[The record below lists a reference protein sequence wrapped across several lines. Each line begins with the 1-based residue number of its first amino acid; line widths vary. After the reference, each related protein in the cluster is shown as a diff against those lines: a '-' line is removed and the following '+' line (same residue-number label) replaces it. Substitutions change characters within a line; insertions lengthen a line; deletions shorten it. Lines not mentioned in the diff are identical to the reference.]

1 MSFEKLLEQHT
12 KQDAEN
18 FTELRDEMKAVRSDV
33 GEIKLA
39 LEKQRGFIAGFSA
52 AFSLLVS
59 AIVALGAYIWNNMR

>member
-1 MSFEKLLEQHT
+1 MSIEKLLEQHT

-18 FTELRDEMKAVRSDV
+18 FSELREEMRGVREDL
-33 GEIKLA
+33 GEVKLA

-59 AIVALGAYIWNNMR
+59 AVIALGAYIWNNLR